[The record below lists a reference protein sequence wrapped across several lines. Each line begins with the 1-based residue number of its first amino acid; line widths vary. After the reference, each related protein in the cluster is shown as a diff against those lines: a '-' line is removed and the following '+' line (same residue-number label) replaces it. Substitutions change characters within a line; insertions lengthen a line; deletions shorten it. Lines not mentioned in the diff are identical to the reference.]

1 MVLTLKQSYDY
12 VLREMDF
19 PRVKALT
26 EYLSK
31 SPNEAQSLNKISMMI
46 SAYFGIEDKPDIK
59 QLNGDNLDDD
69 EDNLLAD
76 LDALNS

>member
-1 MVLTLKQSYDY
+1 MTLKQPYDY

-26 EYLSK
+26 EYLAI
-31 SPNEAQSLNKISMMI
+31 SPNEAQSLSKISMMI
-46 SAYFGIEDKPDIK
+46 SAYFGIEDKPKLI
-59 QLNGDNLDDD
+59 NGGNLDDD
-69 EDNLLAD
+69 EDDNLFAD